1 MPNEPPSLLSCR
13 VAPPPLSSSRRN
25 IGPLSLLCDE
35 IRTRE
40 AEIDW
45 RVHYYP
51 LTQGAALSTHFRVR
65 PRHDQ
70 SKALVSGYS
79 VPIPT
84 SVFNLRE
91 ASCACGPFSVCCP
104 SLVSFF
110 TLSLSPKSRVERA
123 AATAKRR
130 SNYCGK
136 THTHC
141 FFRQKAVSIVFHALR
156 TRVKSDDSN

>member
-1 MPNEPPSLLSCR
+1 MPNEPPSLLSC

-45 RVHYYP
+45 RGHYYP
-51 LTQGAALSTHFRVR
+51 VTQGAALSTNFQAR
-65 PRHDQ
+65 PRHDHR
-70 SKALVSGYS
+70 KALVSGYS

-84 SVFNLRE
+84 SVFYLRE

-123 AATAKRR
+123 AADGKKGALITAVKH
-130 SNYCGK
+130 
-136 THTHC
+136 THTV
-141 FFRQKAVSIVFHALR
+141 FFAKKPSALFF
-156 TRVKSDDSN
+156 THYVQG

>member
-1 MPNEPPSLLSCR
+1 MPNEPPSLLLSC

-51 LTQGAALSTHFRVR
+51 LTQGAALSTNFQAR

-110 TLSLSPKSRVERA
+110 TLSLSPKSRVRRA
-123 AATAKRR
+123 EATAKRR

-136 THTHC
+136 THTL
-141 FFRQKAVSIVFHALR
+141 FFFAKKPSALFF
-156 TRVKSDDSN
+156 THYVQG

>member
-45 RVHYYP
+45 RRGSITIVSH
-51 LTQGAALSTHFRVR
+51 RVR
-65 PRHDQ
+65 RCQPI
-70 SKALVSGYS
+70 SGS
-79 VPIPT
+79 GQGMIRVKLWFLDIP
-84 SVFNLRE
+84 SQFLLQWE

-136 THTHC
+136 THTLFFSPKSRQHC
-141 FFRQKAVSIVFHALR
+141 FSRITYKGEV
-156 TRVKSDDSN
+156 